1 MFSTAVTMEEQ
12 EIYIPPTPTSVEEFN
27 KEWIKFVMDDWF
39 IKNDIK
45 TESVDIVSFSASL
58 NSLQVRQRTKNLLVD
73 IYIIPYL
80 LPLTPFLLLPWGYT

>member
-12 EIYIPPTPTSVEEFN
+12 EIYIPPTPNCVEEFN

-45 TESVDIVSFSASL
+45 TEAVDIVSFSASL
-58 NSLQVRQRTKNLLVD
+58 NSLQVRQRTNDLHIKTL
-73 IYIIPYL
+73 IYYQK
-80 LPLTPFLLLPWGYT
+80 